1 MKLPLEITF
10 QGMPQ
15 SVAVKAAAK
24 RHAEKLETFCPDM
37 IRCRVSL
44 VLDEK
49 HRHQG
54 KRFHVQFD
62 VTIPGIE
69 LVSSTTNDEDV
80 YVALRD
86 ASRDTTRQLKDAI
99 QKRREAA
106 RQGTGQ

>member
-24 RHAEKLETFCPDM
+24 RHAEKLETFCPDI

-54 KRFHVQFD
+54 KLFHVRFD
-62 VTIPGIE
+62 VTLPGIE
-69 LVSSTTNDEDV
+69 LVSNMTSDEDV

-86 ASRDTTRQLKDAI
+86 ASKDTTRQIKDAM
-99 QKRREAA
+99 QKRRETI
-106 RQGTGQ
+106 RP